1 MWASFPDVLNLPVI
15 GRMIWKCCFYSNRK
29 APSLGFGSGSS
40 CSRRTCQR
48 MRCASWVRVRIL
60 WASCYVINTQPRG
73 FGIRFVNRQ
82 EGNFMSFGC
91 FICASSPRFIQ
102 YTHTSL
108 LLINKCNPESRWL
121 SMVSLNTLNSWNS
134 SSRTDKIVYT
144 YWSNIGLAAAVDSKF
159 DWEKLWNH
167 WQQFP
172 WTKKAVSRTAALL
185 FDNNNACIL
194 KQNTNTARLC
204 RFVFKGFKS
213 GSGTTRLQDE
223 LDL

>member
-1 MWASFPDVLNLPVI
+1 MSIVVKEDIRQAVRAMKTLCVQIIFFLFMLGLAVRLCMQPLFRAN
-15 GRMIWKCCFYSNRK
+15 YSGRK

-40 CSRRTCQR
+40 CSCRTCQRMRAR

-73 FGIRFVNRQ
+73 FGSRFARRQ

-108 LLINKCNPESRWL
+108 LLISKCNPESRWL

-134 SSRTDKIVYT
+134 SSRTDKIVH
-144 YWSNIGLAAAVDSKF
+144 I
-159 DWEKLWNH
+159 
-167 WQQFP
+167 
-172 WTKKAVSRTAALL
+172 
-185 FDNNNACIL
+185 
-194 KQNTNTARLC
+194 
-204 RFVFKGFKS
+204 
-213 GSGTTRLQDE
+213 
-223 LDL
+223 

>member
-1 MWASFPDVLNLPVI
+1 MRLRPGYMSFEL
-15 GRMIWKCCFYSNRK
+15 SNMAAGQR
-29 APSLGFGSGSS
+29 
-40 CSRRTCQR
+40 CRTCQRMRAR
-48 MRCASWVRVRIL
+48 MRCASWVRERIL
-60 WASCYVINTQPRG
+60 WASCYVINSQPGG
-73 FGIRFVNRQ
+73 FGSRFARRQ
-82 EGNFMSFGC
+82 QGNQFMSFGS
-91 FICASSPRFIQ
+91 FICGSSTRFIH

-108 LLINKCNPESRWL
+108 LLISKCNPESRWL

-134 SSRTDKIVYT
+134 SSLTNKIVY
-144 YWSNIGLAAAVDSKF
+144 IGLAAAVDSKF
-159 DWEKLWNH
+159 DWEKLWNN